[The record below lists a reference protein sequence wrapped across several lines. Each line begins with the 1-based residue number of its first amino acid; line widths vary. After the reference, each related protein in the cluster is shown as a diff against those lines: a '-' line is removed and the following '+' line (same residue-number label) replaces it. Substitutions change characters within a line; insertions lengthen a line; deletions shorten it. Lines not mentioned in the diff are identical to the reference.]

1 MNTNKD
7 PFVYRVFVF
16 LLLSCLLVHLIY
28 LRFSSAVFH
37 ADSFVFPIIASIVSK
52 PRFQRNFGI
61 FSFC

>member
-28 LRFSSAVFH
+28 CGSTAL
-37 ADSFVFPIIASIVSK
+37 
-52 PRFQRNFGI
+52 
-61 FSFC
+61 C